1 MKTRFLAIAFTV
13 SALLSGWSL
22 QVLAADAK
30 EEAKQEFMSKKAEFD
45 KFHEKVKVLDL
56 DRRDEKELEEIKNK

>member
-30 EEAKQEFMSKKAEFD
+30 EEAKQELISRIDEYFAEMS
-45 KFHEKVKVLDL
+45 
-56 DRRDEKELEEIKNK
+56 